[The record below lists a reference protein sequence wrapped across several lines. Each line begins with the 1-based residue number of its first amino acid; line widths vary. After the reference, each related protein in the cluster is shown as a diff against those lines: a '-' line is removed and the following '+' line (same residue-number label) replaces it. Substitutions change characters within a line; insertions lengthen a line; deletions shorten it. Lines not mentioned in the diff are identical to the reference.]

1 LAIKWRDNNKKG
13 YNLKVGNVRLQ
24 SAGPDKHH
32 SIYKN
37 NSLWGKFILDYEA
50 DYNDWHVQ
58 PINGK
63 EFWINSIDN
72 IIKAVNNEPR
82 VRESVN
88 ENFSNDDIAKIKGAV
103 ESASSFM
110 GIGSELK
117 KLGMKYNFATEP
129 LPLYMIKKGSKTFV
143 LVNKK
148 YADKPDFVVGD
159 TAGGLLESKS
169 VNEVTIR
176 KGTKIRTYE
185 NGKSDIVDYVLE
197 KPNHYNAIK
206 GGKTNLFKVINSTNS
221 KVKVGSIQE
230 FSTSDLKAMIKNH
243 IASVLE
249 SKSVNEVNTIIK
261 SKDGKLH
268 NYPNLKKNDV
278 INFLT
283 KKGMNHV
290 SNEKDLKS
298 NMDFY
303 IVESVNEAVSVS
315 QVRSTIDKVK
325 KQLIQKWKQKGGYE
339 NFGEKEG
346 RMLSDK
352 FNVNPYGSPDER
364 RIHSMIQDFENW
376 AMNYDG
382 RSESLTE
389 GVWSA
394 EQERQVALLD
404 SQFRKYLSDK
414 GIEPTSIEASKVW
427 KKYGFQ
433 DKMRKIFGKAKYES
447 VNETQ
452 FKSGDKVLIS
462 HPTMIKPFK
471 GIVSTTLNAKGEE
484 VLVLK
489 GDKGVW
495 DAKFA
500 KLDES
505 AILKENIQYSP
516 TGYVKKMVNAAGKMV
531 KDITLNGVQYRYNPA
546 YKTYNSVK
554 GNELLHKSHIL
565 GESVITE
572 GNAFGMAVT
581 AAKKE
586 GKKEFEF
593 NGKTYKIKKGSY
605 EKNEAA
611 KKLAEKAAAS
621 VK

>member
-1 LAIKWRDNNKKG
+1 LDYEADYNDWHVQPINGKEFWINSIDNIIKAVNNEPRVRESINEGPLAIKWRDNNKKG

-88 ENFSNDDIAKIKGAV
+88 ESKYSDQTGIKSSLLNEPEFTKLFQPNVFNWMRSNNVKIFKVQNYSTIFTITDGKMEIVINTAKPMSVIKPYGRARGEVKDLFSKTETVNENFSNDDIAKIKGAV

-169 VNEVTIR
+169 VNE
-176 KGTKIRTYE
+176 
-185 NGKSDIVDYVLE
+185 
-197 KPNHYNAIK
+197 
-206 GGKTNLFKVINSTNS
+206 
-221 KVKVGSIQE
+221 
-230 FSTSDLKAMIKNH
+230 
-243 IASVLE
+243 
-249 SKSVNEVNTIIK
+249 
-261 SKDGKLH
+261 
-268 NYPNLKKNDV
+268 
-278 INFLT
+278 
-283 KKGMNHV
+283 
-290 SNEKDLKS
+290 
-298 NMDFY
+298 
-303 IVESVNEAVSVS
+303 
-315 QVRSTIDKVK
+315 
-325 KQLIQKWKQKGGYE
+325 
-339 NFGEKEG
+339 
-346 RMLSDK
+346 
-352 FNVNPYGSPDER
+352 
-364 RIHSMIQDFENW
+364 
-376 AMNYDG
+376 
-382 RSESLTE
+382 
-389 GVWSA
+389 
-394 EQERQVALLD
+394 
-404 SQFRKYLSDK
+404 
-414 GIEPTSIEASKVW
+414 
-427 KKYGFQ
+427 
-433 DKMRKIFGKAKYES
+433 
-447 VNETQ
+447 TQ

-462 HPTMIKPFK
+462 HPTMIKSFK

-500 KLDES
+500 KLD
-505 AILKENIQYSP
+505 
-516 TGYVKKMVNAAGKMV
+516 
-531 KDITLNGVQYRYNPA
+531 
-546 YKTYNSVK
+546 
-554 GNELLHKSHIL
+554 
-565 GESVITE
+565 E